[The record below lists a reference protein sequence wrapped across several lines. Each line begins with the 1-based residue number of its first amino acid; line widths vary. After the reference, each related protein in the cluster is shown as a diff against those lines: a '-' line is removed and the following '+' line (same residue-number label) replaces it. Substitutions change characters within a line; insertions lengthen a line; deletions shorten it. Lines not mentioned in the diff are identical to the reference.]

1 MRLDQLMRFAGVFF
15 EEEGVDYFIFG
26 ATAMN
31 FWVPPRNTVDL
42 DVVLCVDKRRGREVL
57 GKLRGRKFPITK
69 SSMRKFLDGRL
80 IKLPIGDAEL
90 DLKLCK
96 TEHERQALARSK
108 VFSAGDHRLR
118 IAVPEDLVLFKLQYW
133 RRQDQADI
141 EKMLSL
147 RADLDVKYIEK
158 WLDPIEEQTG
168 FPVRDR
174 WKEIHE
180 GS

>member
-1 MRLDQLMRFAGVFF
+1 MRLDELMRFAGQFF
-15 EEEGVDYFIFG
+15 EGEHVDYFIFG

-42 DVVLCVDKRRGREVL
+42 DIVLCVDKRRGTEVL
-57 GKLRGRKFPITK
+57 GELRRRKFPVTK
-69 SSMRKFLDGRL
+69 SLMRKFHEGRL
-80 IKLPIGDAEL
+80 IKLPVGDTEL

-108 VFSAGDHRLR
+108 AFSAGDHRLR

-133 RRQDQADI
+133 RTQDQADI
-141 EKMLSL
+141 ERMLKL

-158 WLDPIEEQTG
+158 CLDPVRKETG

-174 WKEIHE
+174 WDEIRKR
-180 GS
+180 S

>member
-1 MRLDQLMRFAGVFF
+1 MKLDELMRFAGLFF
-15 EEEGVDYFIFG
+15 EKEGVDYFIFG

-42 DVVLCVDKRRGREVL
+42 DVVLCVDKRRGTQVL
-57 GKLRGRKFPITK
+57 GKLRGRKFPVTK
-69 SSMRKFLDGRL
+69 SLMRKFLEGRL
-80 IKLPIGDAEL
+80 IKLPVGDTEL
-90 DLKLCK
+90 DLKLFR

-141 EKMLSL
+141 ERMLKL
-147 RADLDVKYIEK
+147 RADLDAKYIER
-158 WLDPIEEQTG
+158 WLDPIEEETG
-168 FPVRDR
+168 FPVRAR
-174 WKEIHE
+174 WKEIRE
-180 GS
+180 